1 MTYIEAQCLLLLV
14 SLSFTSSAFC
24 QSDAINPNSYANKNI
39 FKIPQQRGYV
49 NDHEGLFSKAQQTN
63 LDSLIKKFES
73 KTTIQI
79 VIISIDTTMVTRES
93 FDDYTLRI
101 LNTWGV
107 GHKGKNNGV
116 LIGISAGYR
125 MMRIQNGY
133 GIQKILSD
141 YETKQIIDS
150 AFLPSFIEGEMYNG
164 TLKGLIA
171 LMEKL
176 K

>member
-1 MTYIEAQCLLLLV
+1 
-14 SLSFTSSAFC
+14 
-24 QSDAINPNSYANKNI
+24 
-39 FKIPQQRGYV
+39 
-49 NDHEGLFSKAQQTN
+49 
-63 LDSLIKKFES
+63 
-73 KTTIQI
+73 
-79 VIISIDTTMVTRES
+79 MVTRNDFED
-93 FDDYTLRI
+93 FTLRI

-107 GHKGKNNGV
+107 GKKGKNNGV

-141 YETKQIIDS
+141 DETKQIIDS
-150 AFLPSFIEGEMYNG
+150 YFLPSFKEGDMYDG
-164 TLKGLIA
+164 TLKGLMA